1 MRVLLTSEQYGGVR
15 AVDRFR
21 EYVRAGVPA
30 LDRRPRVRPRLRR
43 TPSKDLIARYG
54 GPTIIVGADAPDIL
68 APHVQR
74 VRTISACV
82 EEALAL
88 LAPQADLQ
96 LVGRS

>member
-1 MRVLLTSEQYGGVR
+1 MRVLSSEHYGGVC
-15 AVDRFR
+15 AGDRFR

-30 LDRRPRVRPRLRR
+30 IAIVLGCGPACAD
-43 TPSKDLIARYG
+43 TIEGLISRYG
-54 GPTIIVGADAPDIL
+54 GPTIIVGTDAPDIL

-74 VRTISACV
+74 VRTINACV